1 MQCHI
6 NINSFFM
13 ANSKVIQFKI
23 IVIIF
28 KLIVYNHSKLFDNIV
43 STKK

>member
-1 MQCHI
+1 
-6 NINSFFM
+6 M